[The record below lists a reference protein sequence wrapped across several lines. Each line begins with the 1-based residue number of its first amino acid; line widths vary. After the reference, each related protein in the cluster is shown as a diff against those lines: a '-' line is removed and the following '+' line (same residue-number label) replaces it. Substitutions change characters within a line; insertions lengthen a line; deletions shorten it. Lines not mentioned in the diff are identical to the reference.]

1 MTANEEKKLR
11 ILIPHWIKHNKE
23 HAEEFHRWA
32 KEAGI
37 ASEDIST
44 AATLMIQVNNSL
56 AKGLRKLGGPLERTQ
71 KKDD

>member
-11 ILIPHWIKHNKE
+11 VLIPHWIKHNKE
-23 HAEEFHRWA
+23 HAEEFQRWA

-37 ASEDIST
+37 AGEDILS

-56 AKGLRKLGGPLERTQ
+56 ESGLEKLGGQLEHTH
-71 KKDD
+71 KHDD